1 MHAFSTAVRSWLKY
15 FFESQGTTGVL
26 VLARSKAMARELSQ
40 QFRTRAIEK
49 TYLALVRGD
58 SGRFPV
64 KEGLIAAS
72 LSFDDGRVR
81 VQAAAAA
88 DASGAHAEEEPG
100 PGVKAARTAWEVLA
114 SSVSPTRRVLK
125 GGSPPSLKFVLAT
138 GHRAVVSGAPV
149 STYGIETPAARAH
162 GACFGRYVGCW
173 VRPLETVWIAP
184 CALSFQCRFLVTPCT
199 EVQRQAQAF
208 RKADFS
214 YTLLQSPFGCVPF
227 VSAPFF
233 RSSSQEADSPPRDIG
248 ARVIASVSV

>member
-1 MHAFSTAVRSWLKY
+1 
-15 FFESQGTTGVL
+15 
-26 VLARSKAMARELSQ
+26 MARELSQ

-58 SGRFPV
+58 AGRFPV
-64 KEGLIAAS
+64 KEGLIATS

-81 VQAAAAA
+81 VQVAA
-88 DASGAHAEEEPG
+88 DTASGAQAEEEPG

-125 GGSPPSLKFVLAT
+125 GSSPQSLKFVRAT
-138 GHRAVVSGAPV
+138 GRRAVVSGAPV

-173 VRPLETVWIAP
+173 VRPLEAEWIAP
-184 CALSFQCRFLVTPCT
+184 CASSLQCRFLATSCT
-199 EVQRQAQAF
+199 EAQRHARAF
-208 RKADFS
+208 RKTDFS

-233 RSSSQEADSPPRDIG
+233 RPSSQG
-248 ARVIASVSV
+248 G